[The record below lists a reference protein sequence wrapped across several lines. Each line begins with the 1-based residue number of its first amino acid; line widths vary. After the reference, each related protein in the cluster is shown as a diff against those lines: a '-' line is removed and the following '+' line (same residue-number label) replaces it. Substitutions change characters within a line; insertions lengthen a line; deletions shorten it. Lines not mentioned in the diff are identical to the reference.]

1 MCYVKINLDNLVK
14 IHRFKFKVKKHKK
27 QLIDAGMNKWTV
39 NSWLY
44 HDRIPTLD
52 NAKKI
57 AAILNIPLTEIP
69 YFYKERMI

>member
-1 MCYVKINLDNLVK
+1 MYYGLDMKKIY
-14 IHRFKFKVKKHKK
+14 RFKSKVKKHRK

-57 AAILNIPLTEIP
+57 AAILNIPLIEIP
-69 YFYKERMI
+69 YFHKEKVI